1 MINKYYFI
9 LDIKKWCLYMHIG
22 TGLLDLSILI
32 PLWIVVLGYGAFSLL
47 KLRKSV
53 KNEQIAII
61 SVITAMV
68 FTLQML
74 NFPIFAG
81 TSGHLLGFVLMAIF
95 FSPSTAFI
103 MISVILIIQ
112 ALMFGDGGLL
122 ALGANIFNMGIATL
136 PGYFTY
142 WIIRKKTGTK
152 LNNQSIEKSSDS
164 KWLLISAFVG
174 AYISIITA
182 ALCCGIEI
190 GLSNNFDYG
199 IELTVPAML
208 GYHALIGIGE
218 GLITMVIVGFFA
230 KYAPEY
236 LPPKDNLRIW
246 S

>member
-1 MINKYYFI
+1 
-9 LDIKKWCLYMHIG
+9 MHIG

-32 PLWIVVLGYGAFSLL
+32 PLWIIVLLYGTISLIKL
-47 KLRKSV
+47 KKTV

-74 NFPIFAG
+74 NFPILAG
-81 TSGHLLGFVLMAIF
+81 TSGHLLGFLLMAIF

-103 MISVILIIQ
+103 MISVILLIQ

-142 WIIRKKTGTK
+142 WIIREKTAK
-152 LNNQSIEKSSDS
+152 SKSDNQDIEKSNET
-164 KWLLISAFVG
+164 KWLLISVFVG
-174 AYISIITA
+174 AYVSIITA
-182 ALCCGIEI
+182 SLCCGIEI
-190 GLSNNFDYG
+190 GISDNFDYG
-199 IELTVPAML
+199 IRLTIPAML

-236 LPPKDNLRIW
+236 IPPKGKLPIW

>member
-1 MINKYYFI
+1 
-9 LDIKKWCLYMHIG
+9 MHIG
-22 TGLLDLSILI
+22 EGLLDLSILI
-32 PLWIVVLGYGAFSLL
+32 PLWGVVLGYGAFSLL
-47 KLRKSV
+47 KMRKSV
-53 KNEQIAII
+53 KPEQIPII

-74 NFPIFAG
+74 NFPVSFG
-81 TSGHLLGFVLMAIF
+81 TSGHLLGFLLMAIF

-103 MISVILIIQ
+103 MISVILLIQ

-152 LNNQSIEKSSDS
+152 LNNQNIEKSNDS

-174 AYISIITA
+174 AYISIIFA

-190 GLSNNFDYG
+190 GISERFPAWIG
-199 IELTVPAML
+199 LTIPAML
-208 GYHALIGIGE
+208 GYHAIIGIGE

-236 LPPKDNLRIW
+236 IPPKENLPIW

>member
-1 MINKYYFI
+1 
-9 LDIKKWCLYMHIG
+9 MHIG
-22 TGLLDLSILI
+22 EGLLDLSILI
-32 PLWIVVLGYGAFSLL
+32 PLWIIVFGYGIFSLL
-47 KLRKSV
+47 KMRGSV
-53 KNEQIAII
+53 KPEQIPII

-74 NFPIFAG
+74 NFPVLAG

-103 MISVILIIQ
+103 MISVILLIQ
-112 ALMFGDGGLL
+112 SLMFGDGGLL
-122 ALGANIFNMGIATL
+122 ALGANIFNMGIATM

-142 WIIRKKTGTK
+142 WIIRKKTVKT
-152 LNNQSIEKSSDS
+152 NSDNQSGEKSAET

-174 AYISIITA
+174 AYISIIIA
-182 ALCCGIEI
+182 SLCCGIEI
-190 GLSNNFDYG
+190 GISEKFPYG
-199 IELTVPAML
+199 IGLTIPAML

-236 LPPKDNLRIW
+236 IPPIEKLPLW

>member
-1 MINKYYFI
+1 
-9 LDIKKWCLYMHIG
+9 MHIG
-22 TGLLDLSILI
+22 EGLLDLLILI
-32 PLWIVVLGYGAFSLL
+32 PLWGVVLGYGAFSLF
-47 KLRKSV
+47 KMRKSV
-53 KNEQIAII
+53 KTEQIPLI

-74 NFPIFAG
+74 NFPILAG
-81 TSGHLLGFVLMAIF
+81 TSGHLLGFLLMAIF

-103 MISVILIIQ
+103 MISIILTIQ
-112 ALMFGDGGLL
+112 ALMFGDGGIL
-122 ALGANIFNMGIATL
+122 ALGANIFNMGICTL

-142 WIIRKKTGTK
+142 WIIRKKTANSK
-152 LNNQSIEKSSDS
+152 SENLSIEKSKET

-174 AYISIITA
+174 AYVSIIFA

-190 GLSNNFDYG
+190 GISDNFPYG
-199 IELTVPAML
+199 IGLTIPTML

-218 GLITMVIVGFFA
+218 GLITTVIIGFFV

-236 LPPKDNLRIW
+236 IPPIELLPLW